1 MIANELF
8 TWSDDYS
15 VNIPA
20 IDEQHKGLIE
30 LINQLHVAI
39 IEHHGKS
46 TAREVLDRLSEY
58 THDHF
63 ALEERL
69 MTLSHYPGIEA
80 HRAQHQEMIE
90 QVRTLQHRF
99 YDENKPIAFELLYVL
114 KKWLVHHI
122 NESDKRFGLYF
133 AQARLEQNVE
143 LSRQPTTRKKW
154 WARAAPPKKNPP
166 LQS

>member
-1 MIANELF
+1 MISSELF

-15 VNIPA
+15 VNIQA
-20 IDEQHKGLIE
+20 IDEQHKVLIA

-39 IEHHGKS
+39 IEHHGKT
-46 TAREVLDRLSEY
+46 TAREVLDRLAEY
-58 THDHF
+58 THNHF

-69 MTLSHYPGIEA
+69 MSRSHYPEIAA
-80 HRAQHQEMIE
+80 HRAQHQEMID

-114 KKWLVHHI
+114 KRWLVHHI

-133 AQARLEQNVE
+133 AQARLEQSAE
-143 LSRQPTTRKKW
+143 PSRPPTAKKKW
-154 WARAAPPKKNPP
+154 WPRAP
-166 LQS
+166 